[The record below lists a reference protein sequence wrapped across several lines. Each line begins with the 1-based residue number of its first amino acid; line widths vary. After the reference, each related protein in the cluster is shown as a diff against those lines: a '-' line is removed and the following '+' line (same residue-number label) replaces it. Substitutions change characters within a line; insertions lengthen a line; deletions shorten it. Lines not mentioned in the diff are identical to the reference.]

1 LAGKFLLVDLCNGR
15 IRLGITVTRRYG
27 KAVLRNRAKRL
38 IRESF
43 RQLKSQLPAG
53 CDIHIRP
60 RRALQT
66 AKQPQVQAEL
76 LQLIT
81 SIEI

>member
-1 LAGKFLLVDLCNGR
+1 MLLAYHPVSP
-15 IRLGITVTRRYG
+15 RRYG

-43 RQLKSQLPAG
+43 RQLKSELPAG
-53 CDIHIRP
+53 DLVIRP
-60 RRALQT
+60 RRALQN

-76 LQLIT
+76 LALCSPN
-81 SIEI
+81 SIDC